1 MKVISIS
8 GTQGAGKTT
17 MLAELKNRGWKVDD
31 YKVSRDVQ
39 KSLGWD
45 SLDRVLD
52 SVDAMLEFQTTVW
65 EKKFAHDKELA
76 AFGSEDDIVLV
87 ERSFADIFSYTKMW
101 CDKHTGMS
109 DEQKKWFI
117 TDYAPVCKLSQVI
130 YSGVVYVPLMR
141 HIKWVDDPNR
151 AALED
156 VEAFNNHATS
166 FINDMPIEIPRMF
179 ITMKTVKAR
188 ANQVE
193 QFLNSIK
200 ENSDG
205 ENR

>member
-17 MLAELKNRGWKVDD
+17 MLVELKNRGWQVDD

-52 SVDAMLEFQTTVW
+52 SVDAMIEFQTTVW
-65 EKKFAHDKELA
+65 EKKFTHDKELA
-76 AFGSEDDIVLV
+76 ASGSEDDIVLV
-87 ERSFADIFSYTKMW
+87 ERSFADIFSYTKLW
-101 CDKHTGMS
+101 CDKHVGMS
-109 DEQKKWFI
+109 EEQKKWFI

-130 YSGVVYVPLMR
+130 YSGVVYVPLMK
-141 HIKWVDDPNR
+141 HIKWTNDPNR

-156 VEAFNNHATS
+156 AGAFNNHATS
-166 FINDMPIEIPRMF
+166 FIHDMPIEIPRRF
-179 ITMKTVKAR
+179 ITMKSVKAR

-205 ENR
+205 KNR